1 MAQKRIY
8 ELPTYLQLESGD
20 PGYIPATSVWLAVDY
35 NGWSEAKKMSL
46 DDFLSTMHIEAGKLS
61 SLASRSVSVN
71 FGTAFTNTVIDR
83 VKVYREIS
91 GGGGTVRDP
100 VLYFDLVVTL
110 SGFTLEIDPS
120 ESLTGTIVDYQMLEA
135 Q

>member
-1 MAQKRIY
+1 MAQKRIH
-8 ELPTYLQLESGD
+8 ELSTYLQLESGD

-100 VLYFDLVVTL
+100 VLYFDLSVTL
-110 SGFTLEIDPS
+110 SGFTLEIDPG